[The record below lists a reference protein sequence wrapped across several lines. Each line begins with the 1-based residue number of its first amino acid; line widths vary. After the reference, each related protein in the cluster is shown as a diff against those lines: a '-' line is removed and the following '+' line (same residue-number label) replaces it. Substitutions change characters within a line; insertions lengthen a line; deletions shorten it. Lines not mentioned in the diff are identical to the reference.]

1 MTQLMT
7 FSLLILSDAARGTFL
22 ASGAQRGHN
31 CCAYHLQSANSHLF
45 LGVQQYV
52 LFAAW
57 VYSSFALR
65 FVRPTQVLNYKPQVS

>member
-22 ASGAQRGHN
+22 ASGPQRGHD

-65 FVRPTQVLNYKPQVS
+65 FVRPTQVLNYEPQVS